1 MTYDSSDASQISY
14 GYDSQLRVSTYEATS
29 SVLSGGYIRKA
40 SYEYFNDSRTKK
52 VTNVLDS
59 GFNQEYGYDSIGRI
73 SASASGTKVNSQN
86 QNVMPFAQSLG
97 YNAFGDLTERN
108 TDVWGSGGGFAA
120 TYTNGHKDNS
130 GEIYDAAG
138 NIVDATTNSTNYKRW
153 KFDASGRSVET
164 AYRWYQSVPSPQIDR
179 TETILKTYDGDGL
192 DTKRVDTKDFILYP
206 GGTQSTSSTEYY
218 VRSTVLGGKLLTE
231 LDQAG
236 AKKLT
241 NVYAGDGVL
250 AEQRIIGG
258 TPGVFWRHEDPLT
271 SSYRK
276 IDQNGEEGGSLADS
290 PANVEYDPLGGAI
303 PTIDPLTDPLLSQPS
318 SMRQFKSAG
327 DVNRPEYGCIIDGE
341 MRKDVGAC
349 SRALKHRI
357 GHLNASFDQSSDAL
371 AEIGIVA
378 FWNEVSGRR
387 PPIDPDP
394 NTTYGDGGKWEM
406 MFTGSGQIDAEFD
419 IWIWLKRA
427 LQQVSCDR
435 RLSRIFGNG
444 ISRMATLIDPST
456 RRENGTL
463 GDPRPRLF
471 DESPENGTAH
481 MYATNDGLGV
491 EELNAFTPPG
501 YYKSDLGAG
510 YKRGNKDNEFQ
521 NWRRFYYAAGSLK
534 TYGYLGSLI
543 INFTHIGP
551 TNNSGL
557 HILPSSKQKNA
568 VGSVPVG
575 ILGGFG
581 SKNDIADGVG
591 GVSGGGTYTHS
602 HMIFRK
608 GNGQLIDPRIVF
620 CSDLGF

>member
-1 MTYDSSDASQISY
+1 MTYDSSDTSQISY

-108 TDVWGSGGGFAA
+108 TDIWGSGGGFAA

-138 NIVDATTNSTNYKRW
+138 NTVDATTNSTNYKRW

-250 AEQRIIGG
+250 AEQRLIGG

-349 SRALKHRI
+349 NRALKHRI

-378 FWNEVSGRR
+378 RWVPTNGKPRPDAPDSPDIIRVATQEPGGHWEYIFFDASYEVEGQTQTG
-387 PPIDPDP
+387 P
-394 NTTYGDGGKWEM
+394 KL
-406 MFTGSGQIDAEFD
+406 GSGVPTNIRKLVSDLAQRSDCSGILSKFADELGKKGKLDSIDDGKTFIESVFD
-419 IWIWLKRA
+419 NMKSIVVDPQTAGSGARTDGESVWLNDYSNLPKA
-427 LQQVSCDR
+427 HQNAVYAKYVLQELVHNFKSGNGNFSDS
-435 RLSRIFGNG
+435 RLSEVAKEI
-444 ISRMATLIDPST
+444 
-456 RRENGTL
+456 
-463 GDPRPRLF
+463 
-471 DESPENGTAH
+471 
-481 MYATNDGLGV
+481 
-491 EELNAFTPPG
+491 LN
-501 YYKSDLGAG
+501 
-510 YKRGNKDNEFQ
+510 NMN
-521 NWRRFYYAAGSLK
+521 
-534 TYGYLGSLI
+534 
-543 INFTHIGP
+543 
-551 TNNSGL
+551 
-557 HILPSSKQKNA
+557 
-568 VGSVPVG
+568 
-575 ILGGFG
+575 
-581 SKNDIADGVG
+581 NDIADKLRADFKKTGHKERAMLHH
-591 GVSGGGTYTHS
+591 YLL
-602 HMIFRK
+602 
-608 GNGQLIDPRIVF
+608 NQF
-620 CSDLGF
+620 CQYSQKEVDDGYPQ